1 MRYNKK
7 DKDKIF
13 IPKSIDRNFKDN
25 IGSMTPKRLTLFF
38 ILSSPV
44 LIITII
50 MILATKS
57 VLTKLIIL
65 IVASYI
71 VFFIVRKVLWQEKLM
86 ISVLQEE
93 VDNKILNLQNIWNIF
108 DIESNTGIIK
118 YTDGYSQ
125 AIIFLDRGSIIGKSK
140 DFETIH
146 KNSVANIIRYFIS
159 NGYEIRF
166 DSKINRKADDS
177 AILYL
182 EKFANKLK
190 SKGLNLRNRIQI
202 SYMKKFSRRVSYTE
216 EDYIIVRTNKREL
229 LPNMYEDIKGI
240 ESEVQN
246 SSYVDY
252 KVLNKTE
259 ALEFIAINSNASVLF
274 RTL

>member
-1 MRYNKK
+1 
-7 DKDKIF
+7 
-13 IPKSIDRNFKDN
+13 
-25 IGSMTPKRLTLFF
+25 
-38 ILSSPV
+38 
-44 LIITII
+44 
-50 MILATKS
+50 
-57 VLTKLIIL
+57 
-65 IVASYI
+65 
-71 VFFIVRKVLWQEKLM
+71 M

-125 AIIFLDRGSIIGKSK
+125 AIIFLDRGSVIGKSK

-159 NGYEIRF
+159 NGYEVRF

-259 ALEFIAINSNASVLF
+259 ALEFIAEDLGIDHIDFNHILDLIYNKKINNIGILDNTELGGLIDISQLEEHI
-274 RTL
+274 LGDD